1 MQLRIILKFPSRQ
14 SETSFTQLSREKRSL
29 LLFLTK
35 VVGTFRACL
44 CGGMWRGGGG
54 GWGGDKEVGG
64 EGERERDAFYEV
76 CFIGQFVAEPETGP
90 LLCRTALW
98 DCFKDTNTASF
109 IGSVSFS

>member
-1 MQLRIILKFPSRQ
+1 MEGVWR
-14 SETSFTQLSREKRSL
+14 
-29 LLFLTK
+29 
-35 VVGTFRACL
+35 G
-44 CGGMWRGGGG
+44 CGAGGEGGGG
-54 GWGGDKEVGG
+54 KGVKKGGG
-64 EGERERDAFYEV
+64 EGERERERDAFYEV